1 MIEATMS
8 ENILGHLGGL
18 SLFYKEFKRIILA
31 VWCLSVIS
39 ALGRLRQEGPKFKAS
54 LDYIAES
61 VSRKKSFN
69 SPIYKIG
76 REIEMS
82 QLLYVGILEF
92 SSSGEQCVT
101 WHHCGKT
108 VNKQSLLFEFSLLL
122 LLTQKW
128 CNAGQ
133 LKPDTNT
140 HGARVKLRTKTLCV
154 ASRSFVIV
162 R

>member
-1 MIEATMS
+1 MS
-8 ENILGHLGGL
+8 ENILGHLAGL
-18 SLFYKEFKRIILA
+18 FHFYKEFKRIILA

-39 ALGRLRQEGPKFKAS
+39 ALGRLRQEGPKFKAG
-54 LDYIAES
+54 LHYITES

-69 SPIYKIG
+69 CTIYKIG
-76 REIEMS
+76 RESELS

-92 SSSGEQCVT
+92 PSNGEQCVT
-101 WHHCGKT
+101 RHHCGKT

-128 CNAGQ
+128 CNAEQ

-140 HGARVKLRTKTLCV
+140 HSARVKLRTKRLCV
-154 ASRSFVIV
+154 ASRSFVRV